1 MCAKILVLAGSGFG
15 KSTSLGKING
25 LKIKGLD
32 PTKTLIISCTD
43 KGLPFPGWK
52 NDYKKIKPD
61 GTGNYIGTNDP
72 ELINKTID
80 FFLANRP
87 DIENYVIDDINYT
100 MQDYYMENAKT
111 KGYATFQAIGY
122 DMGQMFKRFEA
133 INKRGKNIIV
143 LGHYESYEE
152 NGITK
157 YKLKTVGNMVD
168 QYVTPEGK
176 FPVVLMGK
184 EEFNDRTGEVTKYF
198 VTGYDGKV
206 HGKAPYG
213 MFTDTYIPN
222 DMGYVLEK
230 IDEYDNLV

>member
-1 MCAKILVLAGSGFG
+1 MAKILVLADSGFG
-15 KSTSLGKING
+15 KSTSLGKIDG
-25 LKIKGLD
+25 LKIKGLN

-52 NDYKKIKPD
+52 KDYIKLKAD
-61 GTGNYIGTNDP
+61 STGNYLGTNNP

-80 FFLANRP
+80 YFLANRP

-111 KGYATFQAIGY
+111 KGYTTFQSIGY
-122 DMGQMFKRFEA
+122 DMGQMFKRFNT
-133 INKRGKNIIV
+133 IHKHGKTIIV
-143 LGHYESYEE
+143 LGHYESFEE
-152 NGITK
+152 NGVTK

-184 EEFNDRTGEVTKYF
+184 EEFNDRTGEVNKYF
-198 VTGYDGKV
+198 VTSYDGKV
-206 HGKAPYG
+206 RGKAPYG
-213 MFTDTYIPN
+213 MFEDMYIPN
-222 DMGYVLEK
+222 DMAYVLERYE
-230 IDEYDNLV
+230 EYENLG